1 MLKFEIVKIIKN
13 SSNIKNQG
21 DKFRLMIAHTLRED
35 GYQDDNE
42 WNPLESVG
50 SRADAF
56 EYVMYGKIYRIDGD
70 DGIGDASR
78 L

>member
-1 MLKFEIVKIIKN
+1 
-13 SSNIKNQG
+13 
-21 DKFRLMIAHTLRED
+21 MIAHTLRED
-35 GYQDDNE
+35 GYPDDSE
-42 WNPLESVG
+42 WNPLESIS

-70 DGIGDASR
+70 DGPGDASR